1 MMNDIVLKI
10 VLLEEAKEFIEGLP
24 KDDSYKI
31 YYNMKRVACG
41 E

>member
-24 KDDSYKI
+24 K
-31 YYNMKRVACG
+31 R
-41 E
+41 